1 MPRKAPL
8 QENGMEDDDD
18 VEPTQKPQQK
28 KRKRREAKD
37 RTSVMDGQT
46 EEERRIL
53 RQEQRNLQDR
63 IGERRAAMCAL
74 DSDEFKNQ
82 RAANNGLFKKVR
94 YNREMVN
101 DGDIMVGL
109 AECAVARAGAL
120 AKSVK
125 QYGAKDICDALKESY
140 SNSRGEMDWAALGR
154 DGAGLFRAPPE
165 LNFFCGPLERP
176 VKERKKVERKKKA
189 DLKDDGVGETKFE
202 QREGGGGDGDEV
214 CSSVCNR
221 PPGKL
226 LVMCLDHTSQ
236 VQTTRGYYDAVRGAI
251 GVLPLVFRIASSPL
265 RSPSHP
271 VGGTES

>member
-8 QENGMEDDDD
+8 SQTANEMEVDDDD
-18 VEPTQKPQQK
+18 EMPPPKPQQRK
-28 KRKRREAKD
+28 KRKGPKD
-37 RTSVMDGQT
+37 STPVMDGQT

-74 DSDEFKNQ
+74 DSDEFAEQ
-82 RAANNGLFKKVR
+82 RDANNGLFKKVR

-125 QYGAKDICDALKESY
+125 QYGAKDICTALKESY

-176 VKERKKVERKKKA
+176 VKERKKAERKKKA
-189 DLKDDGVGETKFE
+189 DLKDDGVEETQYQQK
-202 QREGGGGDGDEV
+202 EGGADGDTV
-214 CSSVCNR
+214 RAQCFY
-221 PPGKL
+221 
-226 LVMCLDHTSQ
+226 TSRAALFI
-236 VQTTRGYYDAVRGAI
+236 VPHCPHFASTTKRGSRHLGYITRRR
-251 GVLPLVFRIASSPL
+251 GVLLEFFRM
-265 RSPSHP
+265 HP
-271 VGGTES
+271 ACHVALKITSR

>member
-8 QENGMEDDDD
+8 QENAMEDDDD
-18 VEPTQKPQQK
+18 EAMPPPKQQK

-37 RTSVMDGQT
+37 RTPVMDGQT

-214 CSSVCNR
+214 HICVCNQPR
-221 PPGKL
+221 ANCPRHG
-226 LVMCLDHTSQ
+226 
-236 VQTTRGYYDAVRGAI
+236 
-251 GVLPLVFRIASSPL
+251 
-265 RSPSHP
+265 
-271 VGGTES
+271 

>member
-1 MPRKAPL
+1 
-8 QENGMEDDDD
+8 
-18 VEPTQKPQQK
+18 
-28 KRKRREAKD
+28 
-37 RTSVMDGQT
+37 
-46 EEERRIL
+46 
-53 RQEQRNLQDR
+53 
-63 IGERRAAMCAL
+63 
-74 DSDEFKNQ
+74 
-82 RAANNGLFKKVR
+82 
-94 YNREMVN
+94 MVN

-214 CSSVCNR
+214 CM
-221 PPGKL
+221 L
-226 LVMCLDHTSQ
+226 CLALNP
-236 VQTTRGYYDAVRGAI
+236 RANCPRY
-251 GVLPLVFRIASSPL
+251 ASN
-265 RSPSHP
+265 
-271 VGGTES
+271 T

>member
-1 MPRKAPL
+1 
-8 QENGMEDDDD
+8 
-18 VEPTQKPQQK
+18 
-28 KRKRREAKD
+28 
-37 RTSVMDGQT
+37 
-46 EEERRIL
+46 
-53 RQEQRNLQDR
+53 
-63 IGERRAAMCAL
+63 
-74 DSDEFKNQ
+74 
-82 RAANNGLFKKVR
+82 
-94 YNREMVN
+94 MVN

-214 CSSVCNR
+214 CDTVSLTR

-226 LVMCLDHTSQ
+226 PSICFKHITR
-236 VQTTRGYYDAVRGAI
+236 VQTTRGYYAAVRGAI
-251 GVLPLVFRIASSPL
+251 GVLPLAFRIASSPL

>member
-8 QENGMEDDDD
+8 QENAMEDDDD
-18 VEPTQKPQQK
+18 EAMPPPKQQK

-37 RTSVMDGQT
+37 RTPVMDGQT

-176 VKERKKVERKKKA
+176 VKERKKVERKRKA

-214 CSSVCNR
+214 CASVLQST
-221 PPGKL
+221 PGQIA
-226 LVMCLDHTSQ
+226 LDTLTNVTR
-236 VQTTRGYYDAVRGAI
+236 VQTTRGYYAAARGAP
-251 GVLPLVFRIASSPL
+251 GVLPLASRAASSPL
-265 RSPSHP
+265 RSPFP
-271 VGGTES
+271 VR

>member
-8 QENGMEDDDD
+8 QENAMEDDDD
-18 VEPTQKPQQK
+18 EAPPPQKPQQK

-37 RTSVMDGQT
+37 RTPVMDGQT

-202 QREGGGGDGDEV
+202 QREGGSGDGDEV
-214 CSSVCNR
+214 CDTVSAIN
-221 PPGKL
+221 PPGQIA
-226 LVMCLDHTSQ
+226 LVMFYHVTR
-236 VQTTRGYYDAVRGAI
+236 VQTTRG
-251 GVLPLVFRIASSPL
+251 
-265 RSPSHP
+265 
-271 VGGTES
+271 

>member
-1 MPRKAPL
+1 
-8 QENGMEDDDD
+8 
-18 VEPTQKPQQK
+18 
-28 KRKRREAKD
+28 
-37 RTSVMDGQT
+37 
-46 EEERRIL
+46 
-53 RQEQRNLQDR
+53 
-63 IGERRAAMCAL
+63 MCAL

-140 SNSRGEMDWAALGR
+140 SNSRGEMDWASLGR

-214 CSSVCNR
+214 CDTVSAINPR
-221 PPGKL
+221 AN
-226 LVMCLDHTSQ
+226 CLRCASNTRRKSRQLGDT
-236 VQTTRGYYDAVRGAI
+236 TTRCGA
-251 GVLPLVFRIASSPL
+251 LLEFFRLCFASL
-265 RSPSHP
+265 RRP
-271 VGGTES
+271 

>member
-1 MPRKAPL
+1 
-8 QENGMEDDDD
+8 
-18 VEPTQKPQQK
+18 
-28 KRKRREAKD
+28 
-37 RTSVMDGQT
+37 MDGQT
-46 EEERRIL
+46 RRSVGSEAGAAQL
-53 RQEQRNLQDR
+53 A
-63 IGERRAAMCAL
+63 GPHRRAPGGDVRA
-74 DSDEFKNQ
+74 DSDEFRTRGREQ
-82 RAANNGLFKKVR
+82 RPLQEGALQP
-94 YNREMVN
+94 EMVN

-109 AECAVARAGAL
+109 AVAVARAGAL

-214 CSSVCNR
+214 
-221 PPGKL
+221 
-226 LVMCLDHTSQ
+226 LVQC
-236 VQTTRGYYDAVRGAI
+236 
-251 GVLPLVFRIASSPL
+251 P
-265 RSPSHP
+265 
-271 VGGTES
+271 

>member
-1 MPRKAPL
+1 
-8 QENGMEDDDD
+8 MEDDDD
-18 VEPTQKPQQK
+18 EAMPPPKQQK

-37 RTSVMDGQT
+37 RTPVMDGQT

-176 VKERKKVERKKKA
+176 VKERKKA
-189 DLKDDGVGETKFE
+189 FI
-202 QREGGGGDGDEV
+202 
-214 CSSVCNR
+214 S
-221 PPGKL
+221 
-226 LVMCLDHTSQ
+226 
-236 VQTTRGYYDAVRGAI
+236 
-251 GVLPLVFRIASSPL
+251 AS
-265 RSPSHP
+265 RC
-271 VGGTES
+271 V

>member
-1 MPRKAPL
+1 
-8 QENGMEDDDD
+8 
-18 VEPTQKPQQK
+18 
-28 KRKRREAKD
+28 
-37 RTSVMDGQT
+37 
-46 EEERRIL
+46 
-53 RQEQRNLQDR
+53 
-63 IGERRAAMCAL
+63 MCAL

-176 VKERKKVERKKKA
+176 VKERKKVERKRRPTSRMMVWEKQSSSSA
-189 DLKDDGVGETKFE
+189 RAAAATGMRYL
-202 QREGGGGDGDEV
+202 
-214 CSSVCNR
+214 CSVLDTN
-221 PPGKL
+221 PGKL
-226 LVMCLDHTSQ
+226 LATCLDHTSQ
-236 VQTTRGYYDAVRGAI
+236 VQTTRG
-251 GVLPLVFRIASSPL
+251 
-265 RSPSHP
+265 
-271 VGGTES
+271 

>member
-1 MPRKAPL
+1 MGGFFF
-8 QENGMEDDDD
+8 EF
-18 VEPTQKPQQK
+18 EPF
-28 KRKRREAKD
+28 RVAS
-37 RTSVMDGQT
+37 SVSFVIVCINAG
-46 EEERRIL
+46 
-53 RQEQRNLQDR
+53 
-63 IGERRAAMCAL
+63 
-74 DSDEFKNQ
+74 
-82 RAANNGLFKKVR
+82 AANNGLFKKVR

-140 SNSRGEMDWAALGR
+140 SNSRGEMDWASLGR

-214 CSSVCNR
+214 CTSV
-221 PPGKL
+221 L
-226 LVMCLDHTSQ
+226 
-236 VQTTRGYYDAVRGAI
+236 
-251 GVLPLVFRIASSPL
+251 
-265 RSPSHP
+265 
-271 VGGTES
+271 

>member
-1 MPRKAPL
+1 
-8 QENGMEDDDD
+8 
-18 VEPTQKPQQK
+18 
-28 KRKRREAKD
+28 
-37 RTSVMDGQT
+37 
-46 EEERRIL
+46 
-53 RQEQRNLQDR
+53 
-63 IGERRAAMCAL
+63 
-74 DSDEFKNQ
+74 
-82 RAANNGLFKKVR
+82 
-94 YNREMVN
+94 
-101 DGDIMVGL
+101 MVGL

-214 CSSVCNR
+214 LVQCPYKPGQIACDVPR
-221 PPGKL
+221 PHVASPDNSGIL
-226 LVMCLDHTSQ
+226 
-236 VQTTRGYYDAVRGAI
+236 RRGA
-251 GVLPLVFRIASSPL
+251 GRYWSSSACVSHRFVALKVTFLPMR
-265 RSPSHP
+265 
-271 VGGTES
+271 GTES